1 MLTTNMMLIQTH
13 KAHIYY
19 KQSYYTYCPYT
30 LCIYVLICASIHRS
44 KHMNNFIIK
53 IDANIQLIKFIPI
66 SEFRKETSDAHALC

>member
-19 KQSYYTYCPYT
+19 KQSYYTCCPYT
-30 LCIYVLICASIHRS
+30 LHIYVLICASIHRS

-53 IDANIQLIKFIPI
+53 VDANIQLIKFIPI